1 MKRKET
7 QNKNENSTSKIING
21 IITTLVGIGIGIGA
35 KALYDGYKNSKKD
48 ETKTK
53 KTNEE
58 TKDDEKEDEKKEITI
73 LKDKEENITLEQKE
87 TTTTNG
93 NIITAND
100 ENEVIE
106 SMICPI
112 NQTIMN
118 DPVVTPY
125 GITYERS
132 AIEEWLKKNNT
143 DPIAKKPLTKEMLV
157 TNYALKS
164 VIKEYLKQESQNEKI
179 ETIK

>member
-1 MKRKET
+1 MKKKE
-7 QNKNENSTSKIING
+7 NVILK
-21 IITTLVGIGIGIGA
+21 
-35 KALYDGYKNSKKD
+35 
-48 ETKTK
+48 
-53 KTNEE
+53 
-58 TKDDEKEDEKKEITI
+58 EKKENKIV
-73 LKDKEENITLEQKE
+73 EEKE
-87 TTTTNG
+87 TIKTSNK
-93 NIITAND
+93 NLITATD
-100 ENEVIE
+100 DNEVIE

-132 AIEEWLKKNNT
+132 AIEDWLKKNDT
-143 DPIAKKPLTKEMLV
+143 DPIAKKHLTKDMLV

-164 VIKEYLKQESQNEKI
+164 VIKDYMKQESKNQKI

>member
-1 MKRKET
+1 MKRKEKE
-7 QNKNENSTSKIING
+7 KNENSSSKIING

-35 KALYDGYKNSKKD
+35 KALYDGYKNSKKN
-48 ETKTK
+48 ETKDK
-53 KTNEE
+53 KTNKE
-58 TKDDEKEDEKKEITI
+58 TKDDEKEDEKIENII
-73 LKDKEENITLEQKE
+73 VKDKKENITLEKKE
-87 TTTTNG
+87 MITSNE

-132 AIEEWLKKNNT
+132 AIEDWLKNNDT
-143 DPIAKKPLTKEMLV
+143 DPIAKKHLTKDMLV

-179 ETIK
+179 QTTK